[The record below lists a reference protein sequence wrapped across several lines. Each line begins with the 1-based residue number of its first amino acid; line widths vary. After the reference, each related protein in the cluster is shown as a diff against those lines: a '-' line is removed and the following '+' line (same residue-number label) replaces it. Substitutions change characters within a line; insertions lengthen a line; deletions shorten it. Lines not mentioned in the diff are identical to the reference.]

1 LPQNQVAMKHILIAY
16 TCLFFTVAVNAQ
28 AGKTQR
34 PNIVIFLVDDMGWQD
49 TSVPFWSETTPLN
62 KRYRTPNMERLA
74 ATGVKMTNAYATP
87 VCTPTRIS
95 MLTGM
100 NAAHHHVTNWTSPLK
115 NNNTDNPDEQ
125 LAPATWNINGLS
137 HVAGI
142 PGTIQATPFPALLKE
157 AGYFTIHV
165 GKAHW
170 GSSGTP
176 GSNPYN
182 LGFMVN
188 IAGHSAGHPQ
198 SFLSEDNY
206 GNVPSRPTIQAVPDL
221 QEYHGTGTFLTEAL
235 TRETLKALDAPIQ
248 NKQPFFLHLSH
259 YAVHV
264 PIMGDPRFLQKYLDA
279 GLDTIEAKYATLVEG
294 MDKSLGDLMN
304 YLEQKKVDQNTVII
318 FLSDN
323 GGLSTKPSRGA
334 AAHTQNLPL
343 KAGKG
348 SMYEGGIRN
357 PMIVKWPGVVKP
369 NSVNEN
375 QVIVDD
381 LLPTVL
387 EMAQIKNYKTI
398 QTIDGKSFVAALKNP
413 QVPAIERELIWHY
426 PNKWIAN
433 DGPGINYK
441 SAVRKGDWKMIYYMR
456 TGKKELYN
464 LKDDIRELND
474 LAAAYP
480 DKVKALSAA
489 LSNQLRKWNAPMPV
503 VKSTGKPVPWPDE
516 Q

>member
-1 LPQNQVAMKHILIAY
+1 MRANLFLIA
-16 TCLFFTVAVNAQ
+16 LIFFAAIVTAQTV
-28 AGKTQR
+28 KSQR

-49 TSVPFWSETTPLN
+49 TSVPFWSQTTPLN

-74 ATGVKMTNAYATP
+74 ASGVKMTNAYATP
-87 VCTPTRIS
+87 VCTPTRVS

-100 NAAHHHVTNWTSPLK
+100 NAAHHHVTNWTSPFR
-115 NNNTDNPDEQ
+115 NNNTDAQDDQ
-125 LAPATWNINGLS
+125 MTPATWNINGLS
-137 HVAGI
+137 HIAGI
-142 PGTIQATPFPALLKE
+142 PSTVHATTFPALLKD

-188 IAGHSAGHPQ
+188 VAGHSAGHPQ

-206 GNVPSRPTIQAVPDL
+206 GNVPLKPTIQAVPDL

-235 TRETLKALDAPIQ
+235 TLEALKALDAPIK

-304 YLEQKKVDQNTVII
+304 YLEQKKVEQNTVII

-323 GGLSTKPSRGA
+323 GGLSTIPWRGGA
-334 AAHTQNLPL
+334 IHTQNLPL

-357 PMIVKWPGVVKP
+357 PMIVRWPGEVKP
-369 NSVNEN
+369 NTINTN

-381 LLPTVL
+381 LLPSIL
-387 EMAQIKNYKTI
+387 EMAKLKNYKTI
-398 QTIDGKSFVAALKNP
+398 QTIDGKSFVSLLKNP
-413 QVPAIERELIWHY
+413 NTPSAERELVWHY
-426 PNKWIAN
+426 PDKWIAN

-441 SAVRKGDWKMIYYMR
+441 SAIRKGDWKLIYHMR

-464 LKDDIRELND
+464 LKDDIGELND
-474 LAAAYP
+474 LATAHP
-480 DKVKALSAA
+480 DKVKALSTA
-489 LSNQLRKWNAPMPV
+489 LSNQLRKWDAPMPI
-503 VKSTGKPVPWPDE
+503 VKATGKPVPWPDE
-516 Q
+516 L

>member
-1 LPQNQVAMKHILIAY
+1 MRANLFLIA
-16 TCLFFTVAVNAQ
+16 LIFFAAIVTAQTV
-28 AGKTQR
+28 KSQR

-49 TSVPFWSETTPLN
+49 TSVPFWSQTTPLN

-74 ATGVKMTNAYATP
+74 ASGVKMTNAYATP
-87 VCTPTRIS
+87 VCTPTRVS

-100 NAAHHHVTNWTSPLK
+100 NAAHHHVTNWTSPFR
-115 NNNTDNPDEQ
+115 NNNTDAQDDQ
-125 LAPATWNINGLS
+125 MTPATWNINGLS
-137 HVAGI
+137 HIAGI
-142 PGTIQATPFPALLKE
+142 PSTVHATTFPALLKD

-188 IAGHSAGHPQ
+188 VAGHSAGHPQ

-206 GNVPSRPTIQAVPDL
+206 GNVPLKPTIQAVPDL

-235 TRETLKALDAPIQ
+235 TLEALKALDAPIK

-304 YLEQKKVDQNTVII
+304 YLEQKKVEQNTVII

-323 GGLSTKPSRGA
+323 GGLSTIPWRGGA
-334 AAHTQNLPL
+334 IHTQNLPL

-357 PMIVKWPGVVKP
+357 PMIVRWPGEVKP
-369 NSVNEN
+369 NTINTN

-381 LLPTVL
+381 LLPSIL
-387 EMAQIKNYKTI
+387 EMAQLKNYKTI
-398 QTIDGKSFVAALKNP
+398 QTIDGKSFVSLLKNP
-413 QVPAIERELIWHY
+413 NTPSAERELVWHY
-426 PNKWIAN
+426 PDKWIAN

-441 SAVRKGDWKMIYYMR
+441 SAIRKGDWKLIYHMR

-464 LKDDIRELND
+464 LKDDIGELND
-474 LAAAYP
+474 LATAHP
-480 DKVKALSAA
+480 DKVKALSTA
-489 LSNQLRKWNAPMPV
+489 LSNQLRKWDAPMPI
-503 VKSTGKPVPWPDE
+503 VKATGKPVPWPDE
-516 Q
+516 L

>member
-1 LPQNQVAMKHILIAY
+1 MRANLFLIA
-16 TCLFFTVAVNAQ
+16 LIFFAAIVTAQTV
-28 AGKTQR
+28 KSQR

-49 TSVPFWSETTPLN
+49 TSVPFWSQTTPLN

-74 ATGVKMTNAYATP
+74 ASGVKMTNAYATP
-87 VCTPTRIS
+87 VCTPTRVS

-100 NAAHHHVTNWTSPLK
+100 NAAHHHVTNWTSPFR
-115 NNNTDNPDEQ
+115 NNNTDAQDDQ
-125 LAPATWNINGLS
+125 MTPATWNINGLS
-137 HVAGI
+137 HIAGI
-142 PGTIQATPFPALLKE
+142 PSTVHATTFPALLKD

-188 IAGHSAGHPQ
+188 VAGHSAGHPQ

-206 GNVPSRPTIQAVPDL
+206 GNVPLKPTIQAVPDL

-235 TRETLKALDAPIQ
+235 TLEALKALDAPIK

-304 YLEQKKVDQNTVII
+304 YLEQKKVEQNTVII

-323 GGLSTKPSRGA
+323 GGLSTIPWRGGA
-334 AAHTQNLPL
+334 IHTQNLPL

-357 PMIVKWPGVVKP
+357 PMIVRWPGEVKP
-369 NSVNEN
+369 NTINTN

-381 LLPTVL
+381 LLPSIL
-387 EMAQIKNYKTI
+387 EMAKLKNYKTI
-398 QTIDGKSFVAALKNP
+398 QTIDGKSFVSLLKNP
-413 QVPAIERELIWHY
+413 NTPSAERELVWHY
-426 PNKWIAN
+426 PDKWIAN

-441 SAVRKGDWKMIYYMR
+441 SAIRKGDWKLIYHMR

-464 LKDDIRELND
+464 LKDDIGELND
-474 LAAAYP
+474 LATAHP
-480 DKVKALSAA
+480 DKVKALSTA
-489 LSNQLRKWNAPMPV
+489 LSNKLRKWDAPMPI
-503 VKSTGKPVPWPDE
+503 VKATGKPVPWPDE
-516 Q
+516 L

>member
-1 LPQNQVAMKHILIAY
+1 MRANLFLIA
-16 TCLFFTVAVNAQ
+16 LIFFAAIVTAQTV
-28 AGKTQR
+28 KSQR

-49 TSVPFWSETTPLN
+49 TSVPFWSQTTPLN
-62 KRYRTPNMERLA
+62 KRYRTPNIERLA
-74 ATGVKMTNAYATP
+74 ASGVKMTNAYATP
-87 VCTPTRIS
+87 VCTPTRVS

-100 NAAHHHVTNWTSPLK
+100 NAAHHHVTNWTSPFR
-115 NNNTDNPDEQ
+115 NNNTDAQDDQ
-125 LAPATWNINGLS
+125 MTPATWNINGLS
-137 HVAGI
+137 HIAGI
-142 PGTIQATPFPALLKE
+142 PSTVHATTFPALLKD

-188 IAGHSAGHPQ
+188 VAGHSAGHPQ

-206 GNVPSRPTIQAVPDL
+206 GNVPLKPTIQAVPDL

-235 TRETLKALDAPIQ
+235 TLEALKALDAPIK

-304 YLEQKKVDQNTVII
+304 YLEQKKVEQNTVII

-323 GGLSTKPSRGA
+323 GGLSTIPWRGGA
-334 AAHTQNLPL
+334 IHTQNLPL

-357 PMIVKWPGVVKP
+357 PMIVRWPGEVKP
-369 NSVNEN
+369 NTINTN

-381 LLPTVL
+381 LLPSIL
-387 EMAQIKNYKTI
+387 EMAKLKNYKTI
-398 QTIDGKSFVAALKNP
+398 QTIDGKSFVSLLKNP
-413 QVPAIERELIWHY
+413 NTPSAERELVWHY
-426 PNKWIAN
+426 PDKWIAN

-441 SAVRKGDWKMIYYMR
+441 SAIRKGDWKLIYHMR

-464 LKDDIRELND
+464 LKDDIGELND
-474 LAAAYP
+474 LATAHP
-480 DKVKALSAA
+480 DKVKALSTA
-489 LSNQLRKWNAPMPV
+489 LSNQLRKWDAPMPI
-503 VKSTGKPVPWPDE
+503 VKATGKPVPWPDE
-516 Q
+516 L

>member
-1 LPQNQVAMKHILIAY
+1 MRANLFLIA
-16 TCLFFTVAVNAQ
+16 LMFFVATVTAQ
-28 AGKTQR
+28 TSKSQR

-49 TSVPFWSETTPLN
+49 TSVPFWSQTTTLN

-74 ATGVKMTNAYATP
+74 ASGVKMTNAYATP
-87 VCTPTRIS
+87 VCTPTRVS

-100 NAAHHHVTNWTSPLK
+100 NAAHHHVTNWTSPVR
-115 NNNTDNPDEQ
+115 NNNTDAQDDQ
-125 LAPATWNINGLS
+125 MAPATWNINGLS
-137 HVAGI
+137 HVAGV
-142 PGTIQATPFPALLKE
+142 PGTVHATPFPALLKD

-188 IAGHSAGHPQ
+188 VAGHAAGHPQ

-206 GNVPSRPTIQAVPDL
+206 GNVPLKPTIQAVPDL

-235 TRETLKALDAPIQ
+235 TLEALKALDAPIK

-264 PIMGDPRFLQKYLDA
+264 PIMADPRFLQKYLDE

-323 GGLSTKPSRGA
+323 GGLSTKPSRGGI
-334 AAHTQNLPL
+334 AHTQNLPL

-369 NSVNEN
+369 GTINSH

-387 EMAQIKNYKTI
+387 EMAQLKNYKTL
-398 QTIDGKSFVAALKNP
+398 QTVDGRSFVSLLKKP
-413 QVPAIERELIWHY
+413 DMAIAERELIWHY
-426 PNKWIAN
+426 PDKWIAN

-441 SAVRKGDWKMIYYMR
+441 SAIRKGDWKLIYHMR

-464 LKDDIRELND
+464 LKDDIGELND
-474 LAAAYP
+474 LATAHP
-480 DKVKALSAA
+480 DKLKALSNA
-489 LSNQLRKWNAPMPV
+489 LSNQLRKWDAPMPGM
-503 VKSTGKPVPWPDE
+503 KSTGKPVPWPDE